1 MRVNRYAP
9 HLLVLP
15 EDEANA
21 QIARGF
27 QLHVSVNARTL
38 QILNEAGG
46 WLRVLEQFESE
57 HTTEMKRW
65 SNRFLVLLFDINED
79 TYRRPTVEAKIPADL
94 KDRVFLLGV
103 WSEPERLKRDLGSFE
118 EIGEALAEDCF
129 RSTSSNW
136 SHELLEHNKGELVRM
151 RDQVRPFLFEV

>member
-27 QLHVSVNARTL
+27 QLHASVNARKL

-46 WLRVLEQFESE
+46 WLRVLEQFESDHAAE
-57 HTTEMKRW
+57 LKRL
-65 SNRFLVLLFDINED
+65 SNRFLILLFDFDKD
-79 TYRRPTVEAKIPADL
+79 TNRRPKVEAQIPADL
-94 KDRVFLLGV
+94 KDRVFLLGA

-118 EIGEALAEDCF
+118 AIGEALAEDCF
-129 RSTSSNW
+129 HSTSSFW
-136 SHELLEHNKGELVRM
+136 SHELLEHNKGELVGL